1 MTGYEIT
8 FWMPNGADRLTVQ
21 TGMGCFFD
29 AERHVRR
36 VYGDNIQIV
45 NYEMKH
51 EEGNPRRGFFGCF

>member
-8 FWMPNGADRLTVQ
+8 FWMPNGADKLTVQ
-21 TGMGCFFD
+21 TGICVFPD

-51 EEGNPRRGFFGCF
+51 EEGNPRRGFFGIF